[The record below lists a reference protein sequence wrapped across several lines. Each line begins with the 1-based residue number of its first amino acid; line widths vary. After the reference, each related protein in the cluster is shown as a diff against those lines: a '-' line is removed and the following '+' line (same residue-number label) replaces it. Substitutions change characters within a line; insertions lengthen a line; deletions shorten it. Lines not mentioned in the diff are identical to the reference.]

1 MGTDALAPVIGEAAA
16 PMPIDAAPIAAPAAI
31 PPDPIIG
38 DAAAPMP
45 IDAARIGAA
54 AAATPPMP
62 IIPVTWLPASMPVSG
77 IPIACVVFGA
87 NCDV

>member
-1 MGTDALAPVIGEAAA
+1 MVRNV
-16 PMPIDAAPIAAPAAI
+16 M
-31 PPDPIIG
+31 IG
-38 DAAAPMP
+38 DW
-45 IDAARIGAA
+45 DDKYRHT